1 MPKREIAPLEILQ
14 LFSILASF
22 GSFWLGEEE
31 ILLNILLKG
40 YILMKRVISLRIGLL
55 KNQNP

>member
-14 LFSILASF
+14 CFSILTSF

-40 YILMKRVISLRIGLL
+40 YVLMKRVISLRIGLL